1 MKISRAPLAFRTIK
15 NFNKRPFALFLFCFF
30 IFLRAAAQDVDA
42 LIREAN
48 RLEAVPD
55 EKACFAKC
63 KEILK
68 LQPLNIY
75 ALNKSS
81 ELCSR
86 IGKRE
91 KVKTLRDSYYA
102 AAKTYAGIV
111 LKMDPY
117 NSEAN
122 CVLAM
127 AMGRSS
133 MAKTGRE
140 KIDNAKDIKK
150 HIDMALKKDP
160 QNFKAWHI
168 LGRWHYE
175 ISNLNVFEKSA
186 VNLFYGGMPAAS
198 LKESIQCFEKARS
211 LAPGFILNYFEMSK
225 AYKGNGE
232 DSKAIGYLN
241 TMLLLPNQTEDDPD
255 IKEMARIILTQW
267 Q

>member
-1 MKISRAPLAFRTIK
+1 MKIYRAPLAFVMLK
-15 NFNKRPFALFLFCFF
+15 NFNKRPAVLFLLSLFLF
-30 IFLRAAAQDVDA
+30 LRVDAQDIDA

-48 RLEAVPD
+48 RLEALPD
-55 EKACFAKC
+55 EKACFIKC

-68 LQPLNIY
+68 LQPLNIF
-75 ALNKSS
+75 ALNKCS

-91 KVKTLRDSYYA
+91 KDKSQRDAYYS

-111 LKMDPY
+111 LKMDPE

-150 HIDMALKKDP
+150 HIDIALRNDP
-160 QNFKAWHI
+160 KNFKAWHI

-186 VNLFYGGMPAAS
+186 VNLFYGGMPSAS
-198 LKESIQCFEKARS
+198 IKESIQCFEKARS

-225 AYKGNGE
+225 AYKDNGD
-232 DSKAIGYLN
+232 DSKAINCLN
-241 TMLLLPNQTEDDPD
+241 TMLSLPNQTEDDPV
-255 IKEMARIILTQW
+255 IKEGGKILLKQW

>member
-1 MKISRAPLAFRTIK
+1 MKISRVPLAFVITK
-15 NFNKRPFALFLFCFF
+15 HFNIRPILLFFLCFF
-30 IFLRAAAQDVDA
+30 LLLRTSAQDVDA
-42 LIREAN
+42 LIREVN

-68 LQPLNIY
+68 LQPLNIF

-91 KVKTLRDSYYA
+91 KVKSLRDSYYA

-111 LKMDPY
+111 LKMDPE
-117 NSEAN
+117 NAEAN
-122 CVLAM
+122 CVMAM

-133 MAKTGRE
+133 MANTGRE

-150 HIDMALKKDP
+150 HLDIALKKDP

-175 ISNLNVFEKSA
+175 ISNLNVLEKSA
-186 VNLFYGGMPAAS
+186 VNLFYGGMPSAS
-198 LKESIQCFEKARS
+198 IKESIQCFEKARL

-225 AYKGNGE
+225 AYKGNG
-232 DSKAIGYLN
+232 DDDKAISYLN
-241 TMLLLPNQTEDDPD
+241 TMLSLPNQTEDDPT
-255 IKEMARIILTQW
+255 IKEWARVVLKQW